1 MQLRIRNAEAVNKIR
16 FRYEDVIFSE
26 YIGSYRYNLIVKY
39 LCDKTLKVKY
49 LNVLNY
55 YGYLPQV
62 GNYELEGFR
71 LSESI
76 FLYTSMRTNP
86 KPNLGIF
93 STESMVIDYSNMN
106 NYKNYLYYYNTS
118 DRQGKYKDNE
128 YLSEILF
135 YKDKYGVDKTL
146 VFVFFD
152 DNFYVQYKL
161 VKFVERTNIKILY
174 LKGF

>member
-1 MQLRIRNAEAVNKIR
+1 
-16 FRYEDVIFSE
+16 
-26 YIGSYRYNLIVKY
+26 
-39 LCDKTLKVKY
+39 
-49 LNVLNY
+49 
-55 YGYLPQV
+55 
-62 GNYELEGFR
+62 
-71 LSESI
+71 
-76 FLYTSMRTNP
+76 MRTNP

>member
-1 MQLRIRNAEAVNKIR
+1 MQLTICNAEAVNKIR

-76 FLYTSMRTNP
+76 FLYTTLRSAT
-86 KPNLGIF
+86 KPNLGVI
-93 STESMVIDYSNMN
+93 STESMVIDNSNLN
-106 NYKNYLYYYNTS
+106 HYKNYLYYYNTE
-118 DRQGKYKDNE
+118 RQGKYKDND
-128 YLSEILF
+128 YLSEIHF

-146 VFVFFD
+146 VLVFTD
-152 DNFYVQYKL
+152 DNFYVVYRL